1 VITPRL
7 FRRALRSAL
16 QWRLL
21 LLFWASLLIPGAI
34 AAAPVAIF
42 LRRQLGHW
50 TRAEEVVAWLDGSTA
65 VELFRQVE
73 APGGGIAIGFG
84 LLGGALSLLLIAP
97 AMAGATA
104 AAARSD
110 EPLPLQRL
118 LAGAGEFYG
127 RMLRTFLLGLL
138 PLGIGAAIAAG
149 IFKLVERADDR
160 AIWETQ
166 VRTHLRIGLAAAAV
180 AVFLCH
186 LLVDGARAH
195 FVADPTR
202 RSAFLALWSSL
213 RLLVRRPLRMPALGV
228 LGSVAGLGTALVLMA
243 VRLRI
248 EQRSAWLIA
257 VAWFLAQ
264 GAQVAIGWGRGAR
277 IFGLADLARAD
288 AAGRAKALRMESAVS
303 NPPARALSPTSAS
316 GT

>member
-1 VITPRL
+1 VITPHL
-7 FRRALRSAL
+7 FRRALRGAL

-34 AAAPVAIF
+34 AAAPVAVF
-42 LRRQLGHW
+42 LRAQLGHCA
-50 TRAEEVVAWLDGSTA
+50 RAKAVVARLDGSTA
-65 VELFRQVE
+65 VELLRQLA
-73 APGGGIAIGFG
+73 APGGEIAIGFG

-127 RMLRTFLLGLL
+127 RMLRTFLFGLL
-138 PLGIGAAIAAG
+138 PLGIGGGIVAG
-149 IFKLVERADDR
+149 IFKLVERANDR

-166 VRTHLRIGLAAAAV
+166 ARTHLRIGLAAAALV
-180 AVFLCH
+180 LFVCH
-186 LLVDGARAH
+186 LLIDGARGH
-195 FVADPTR
+195 FAADPKR
-202 RSAFLALWSSL
+202 RSALLALWASL
-213 RLLVRRPLRMPALGV
+213 RLLLRRPLRMPALGA
-228 LGSVAGLGTALVLMA
+228 LGSVAGLGTALILMT
-243 VRLRI
+243 VRLRV

-257 VAWFLAQ
+257 VAWVLAQ
-264 GAQVAIGWGRGAR
+264 GAQVAVGWGRGAR
-277 IFGLADLARAD
+277 IFGLADLVRAD
-288 AAGRAKALRMESAVS
+288 TAERAKAFQMESPVS
-303 NPPARALSPTSAS
+303 DSPAPALSPTSAS